1 MQIGPSNGT
10 VFTSGGIPSASVGYA
25 SYASYKA
32 MPKLAPIQSAS
43 SEKGTGKRTVISSGG
58 KEGSSDKSAVLGK
71 VDGQSANRQGTDES
85 RTHAA
90 QTAQCSKYMTRN
102 RQEDARKDSQADT
115 NKKSLNRDVKANRR
129 EGERPQ
135 PHSHGNDKPATR
147 GDNDVEKTGQDRS
160 ETDQSEEI
168 STNQETSGHEAGHE
182 EDGGHEG
189 SKGKLQRSCKGRL
202 YKKHMEE
209 NGKGGKP
216 PRRETRVRIPGDP
229 MNNNNT
235 SGFLY
240 SAYARLAYL
249 PLLGPENDCCR
260 GWRKGSAGLCL
271 IKS

>member
-1 MQIGPSNGT
+1 MGATMQIGPSNGT

-43 SEKGTGKRTVISSGG
+43 SEKGAGKRNVISGGG
-58 KEGSSDKSAVLGK
+58 KEGSSDKSAVPGK
-71 VDGQSANRQGTDES
+71 VDGQSANRQGADES
-85 RTHAA
+85 RAHVA
-90 QTAQCSKYMTRN
+90 QPAQCSKYMTRN
-102 RQEDARKDSQADT
+102 RQEDSRKDSQADA

-135 PHSHGNDKPATR
+135 PHSHANDKLATR
-147 GDNDVEKTGQDRS
+147 GDNDAEKTS
-160 ETDQSEEI
+160 ETDQSETI
-168 STNQETSGHEAGHE
+168 STNQETSGQDAGQE

-216 PRRETRVRIPGDP
+216 PRRETRVRIPGECFTEFVISD
-229 MNNNNT
+229 
-235 SGFLY
+235 
-240 SAYARLAYL
+240 
-249 PLLGPENDCCR
+249 
-260 GWRKGSAGLCL
+260 K
-271 IKS
+271 